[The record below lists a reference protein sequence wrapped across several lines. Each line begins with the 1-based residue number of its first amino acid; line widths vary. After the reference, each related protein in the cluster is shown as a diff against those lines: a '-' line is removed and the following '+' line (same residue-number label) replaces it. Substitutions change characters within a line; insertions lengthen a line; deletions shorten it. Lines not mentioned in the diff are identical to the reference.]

1 MEGLCL
7 HETWVS
13 IKPTHRNQ
21 PSIQIQNQFD
31 HNAFAKSVTGADCY
45 DSAKEQLVTLHWLP
59 VKQCCAYK
67 ALLFCHRIAH
77 RDPFVPSYFS
87 SVRVKQCV
95 RSTRQSGTL
104 LESSYR
110 PNLITVGY
118 RSFEAYAPSL
128 WNELPKYSRFIENI
142 GTFENT

>member
-1 MEGLCL
+1 MSWGL
-7 HETWVS
+7 
-13 IKPTHRNQ
+13 
-21 PSIQIQNQFD
+21 
-31 HNAFAKSVTGADCY
+31 GDC
-45 DSAKEQLVTLHWLP
+45 
-59 VKQCCAYK
+59 
-67 ALLFCHRIAH
+67 
-77 RDPFVPSYFS
+77 VPIINVNVNVNFS

-128 WNELPKYSRFIENI
+128 WNALPKVLRCIDNI
-142 GTFENT
+142 GTFKKTPKNTSTSI

>member
-1 MEGLCL
+1 MFQS
-7 HETWVS
+7 V
-13 IKPTHRNQ
+13 
-21 PSIQIQNQFD
+21 
-31 HNAFAKSVTGADCY
+31 HNACAKSITGARRY
-45 DSAKEQLVTLHWLP
+45 DSAREQLVTLHWLP
-59 VKQCCAYK
+59 VKQRCAYK

-87 SVRVKQCV
+87 SVHVKQCV

-128 WNELPKYSRFIENI
+128 
-142 GTFENT
+142 